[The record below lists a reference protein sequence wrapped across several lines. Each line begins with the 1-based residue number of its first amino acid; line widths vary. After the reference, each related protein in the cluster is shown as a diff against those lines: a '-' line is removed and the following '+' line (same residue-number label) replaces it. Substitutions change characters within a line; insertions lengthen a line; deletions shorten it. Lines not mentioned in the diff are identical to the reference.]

1 MKQLL
6 VFIIILAQNYAYC
19 QDSSWYTVRNAPGLK
34 KGEFYKIRGKDT
46 VTIIDPEADNPDAV
60 WIGEHQYVTQAA
72 TDSKKTNTIM
82 RYVDQM
88 PKAEYDIEAY
98 LANQT
103 QCPASQFNN
112 KNSKRVNVQ
121 FVVTANG
128 SITNV
133 KVVTH
138 LQPDLDSIAKHTISN
153 MPKWKPAMLNGKTV
167 DVYYTLPV
175 YFDST
180 KPAR

>member
-6 VFIIILAQNYAYC
+6 VFIILLAPNCACC
-19 QDSSWYTVRNAPGLK
+19 QDSSWHTVRNAPGLK

-46 VTIIDPEADNPDAV
+46 VTIIDPEADNPDAE
-60 WIGEHQYVTQAA
+60 WLGEYGYVKQHAQVTE
-72 TDSKKTNTIM
+72 KTNVKL

-103 QCPASQFNN
+103 QCHASQFNT

-153 MPKWKPAMLNGKTV
+153 MPKWKPAVLNGKTV
-167 DVYYTLPV
+167 DANYTLPV
-175 YFDST
+175 YFNST
-180 KPAR
+180 KPYR